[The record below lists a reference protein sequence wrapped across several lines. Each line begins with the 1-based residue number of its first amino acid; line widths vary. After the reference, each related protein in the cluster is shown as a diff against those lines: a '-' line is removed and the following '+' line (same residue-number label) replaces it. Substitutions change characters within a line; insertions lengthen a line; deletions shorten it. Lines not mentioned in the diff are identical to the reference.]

1 MLQDLVRLTV
11 TRVLHDKIL
20 LGLLIVGILSIF
32 VGGFNAK
39 EDNPDSVKRVQA
51 QMKAETGQTAS
62 ANPTASSAAPV
73 QALEPGLATDFVKWW
88 MTGAMDYA
96 TQSALQNHTAAF
108 RWMTPQAS
116 EAFQAS
122 LWTPEVADG
131 VAHGRIVAAFQPVS
145 VQAAAVNPDG
155 SVVVVL
161 NGTLV
166 TQGNGRP
173 FTQQIQM
180 DLLVKKETEGLR
192 ICGIYN
198 RVANLNSNSTY

>member
-1 MLQDLVRLTV
+1 MLQDLVRMTV
-11 TRVLHDKIL
+11 QRVMHDKIL

-32 VGGFNAK
+32 VGGFNSK
-39 EDNPDSVKRVQA
+39 DEPDASKRVQA
-51 QMKAETGQTAS
+51 QKGEEPSM
-62 ANPTASSAAPV
+62 ASSKAATQSS
-73 QALEPGLATDFVKWW
+73 QAPQPLEPGLASDFVKWW

-96 TQSALQNHTAAF
+96 GNSALQNHTAAF
-108 RWMTPQAS
+108 RWMTPQAA
-116 EAFQAS
+116 EAFQSS

-131 VAHGRIVAAFQPVS
+131 VTHGRIVAAFQPVS

-155 SVVVVL
+155 TVVVVM

-180 DLLVKKETEGLR
+180 DLLVKKESDGLR
-192 ICGIYN
+192 ISGIYN
-198 RVANLNSNSTY
+198 RVANLPSNSTY